1 MRYRGHG
8 KDLYLGGSQ
17 GAAPF
22 HCLIYLRKYTYNFMT
37 LQSVLW
43 ETLPMK
49 IWVKYILPQD
59 NRASHFCYHG
69 KSTLVSLFPILYIY
83 IVYILQI
90 YIHIL
95 LTIQSVFLHC
105 WCSASWSCSTLYIPK
120 SHICF
125 RPVNNYLPNFMML
138 FLCFYELIS

>member
-8 KDLYLGGSQ
+8 KVLYLGGSQ
-17 GAAPF
+17 GPAPF

-59 NRASHFCYHG
+59 NRASCFCYHG
-69 KSTLVSLFPILYIY
+69 KSTLVSLFPIIYIY
-83 IVYILQI
+83 IYIK
-90 YIHIL
+90 
-95 LTIQSVFLHC
+95 LTIQSIFLHC
-105 WCSASWSCSTLYIPK
+105 WCSAAWSCSTLYIPK

-125 RPVNNYLPNFMML
+125 RPVKNYLPNFMML
-138 FLCFYELIS
+138 FLCFSEVIS